1 MPSPKGPSDLKRKE
15 DARLWKDVFSK
26 PLIKAQNLLKTR
38 VETYKHFLIKFNGLL
53 PRIAN
58 LLAIAPY
65 CESEHYID
73 PDDHEIYSDV
83 LFEASQ
89 LEYAREEYWK
99 LQSALIKLPMLIR
112 DAEKAL
118 QEITFYIERH
128 SKSPSTC
135 AIQDLVRLE
144 KLPDKFCG
152 TGICTIYIQR
162 YIDEIL
168 QIETLPNR
176 TFPGSKWAYFAKRRW
191 KKSCLRVVDKNA
203 ELIHAA
209 KSLKEHMLDS

>member
-1 MPSPKGPSDLKRKE
+1 MPSQKGPSDLKRKE
-15 DARLWKDVFSK
+15 DARLWKDVFSN
-26 PLIKAQNLLKTR
+26 PLVKARNLLAIK
-38 VETYKHFLIKFNGLL
+38 VDAYKNYLKKYNGLL
-53 PRIAN
+53 PRIADF
-58 LLAIAPY
+58 LAITPY

-89 LEYAREEYWK
+89 REYAREEFRE
-99 LQSALIKLPMLIR
+99 LQSALIKLPMLIW

-128 SKSPSTC
+128 SKTPSTC
-135 AIQDLVRLE
+135 AITDLTRL
-144 KLPDKFCG
+144 KNLPDRFCYPG
-152 TGICTIYIQR
+152 TATTYIQR
-162 YIDEIL
+162 YINEIL

-176 TFPGSKWAYFAKRRW
+176 TFPGSKWAFFAKRRW

-203 ELIHAA
+203 KLIHAA